1 MSKGGRKERRK
12 RLEKRDGMGG
22 TEGLIKTNSDG
33 WWMAK
38 RTKWG
43 SINSKTGEQRQV
55 GQ

>member
-33 WWMAK
+33 WWM
-38 RTKWG
+38 
-43 SINSKTGEQRQV
+43 GEAHEMGVNQL
-55 GQ
+55 